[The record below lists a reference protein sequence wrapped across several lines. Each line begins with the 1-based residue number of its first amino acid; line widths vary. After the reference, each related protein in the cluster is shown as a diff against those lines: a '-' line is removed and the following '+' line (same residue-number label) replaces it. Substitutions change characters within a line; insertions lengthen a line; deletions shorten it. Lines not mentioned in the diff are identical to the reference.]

1 MTTGHRM
8 GPMIHRLRKRPK
20 KTASNARIT
29 REPFGDNPIKMLPI
43 PTFIDDYNHYMG
55 GIDQSNQLRAAF
67 TTHFPRNLKEFFPG
81 MFWAI
86 DLAVYNSYKLHLAL
100 NGSGTSKSGKRD
112 PEQHRKWVEEL
123 MNLLFQVNSDD
134 FGEEITSKPYPK
146 YKYEEV
152 LKGRKKEGK
161 EAFLKAIHESDMD
174 HISGLNPLRKIGWCF
189 FCPSTSVLR
198 PQKEKK
204 SEFDQCT
211 NVFQLNRTDLIEVH
225 KKEGPKTVR
234 NRGKRTTKWCFSCKK
249 FICESCWSSY
259 H

>member
-8 GPMIHRLRKRPK
+8 GPTIHRLRKRPK

-29 REPFGDNPIKMLPI
+29 REPFGDNPTKMLPI

-100 NGSGTSKSGKRD
+100 NGSETSKTGKRD
-112 PEQHRKWVEEL
+112 PEQHRKWVENL
-123 MNLLFQVNSDD
+123 MNLLFQVDSDD

-152 LKGRKKEGK
+152 SKGPKREGK
-161 EAFLKAIHESDMD
+161 EAFFKIINDDSNHLYLENPERKRGFCIFC
-174 HISGLNPLRKIGWCF
+174 IPKKGLRA
-189 FCPSTSVLR
+189 
-198 PQKEKK
+198 QKEGE
-204 SEFDQCT
+204 SNHFRFQM
-211 NVFQLNRTDLIEVH
+211 NFQLD
-225 KKEGPKTVR
+225 
-234 NRGKRTTKWCFSCKK
+234 
-249 FICESCWSSY
+249 
-259 H
+259 